1 MGTKGGAGYRAS
13 PSLPQA
19 SSPRVWLMK
28 TLMPADQS
36 KGEQHASDVR
46 SGGYAVE
53 YGYRRRQTIHAS
65 HTLGALLVVMMLASL
80 VSGCSLYASG
90 RALIEQPLETIEC
103 FPECPFYTEP
113 IFLRHPGSGII
124 VECGPY
130 PYALY
135 SSMAAGYRA
144 ERQQCVAHYQWQGYV
159 RLATTAGKSR

>member
-1 MGTKGGAGYRAS
+1 M
-13 PSLPQA
+13 
-19 SSPRVWLMK
+19 
-28 TLMPADQS
+28 
-36 KGEQHASDVR
+36 EHC
-46 SGGYAVE
+46 
-53 YGYRRRQTIHAS
+53 YRRRQTIHAS
-65 HTLGALLVVMMLASL
+65 HTLGALLVVMMLAAL

-90 RALIEQPLETIEC
+90 RTLIEQPLETIEC

-113 IFLRHPGSGII
+113 ILLRHPGTGVI

-144 ERQQCVAHYQWQGYV
+144 ERQQCVAQYQWQGYV